1 MNYYSVTQAANQMG
15 VSYRRLARFLRIR
28 NYLYFRVLGSDR
40 LYLSPV
46 QFEMARQLLESE

>member
-15 VSYRRLARFLRIR
+15 VSYRRLVRFLRVR

-40 LYLSPV
+40 MYLSPV